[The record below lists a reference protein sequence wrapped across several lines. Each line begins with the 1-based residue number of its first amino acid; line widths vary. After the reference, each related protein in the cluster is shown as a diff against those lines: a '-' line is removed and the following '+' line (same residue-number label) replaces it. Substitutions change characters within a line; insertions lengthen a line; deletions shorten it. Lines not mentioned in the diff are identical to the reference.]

1 MMADLFGDNLANN
14 LTEGVAADN
23 ILGAGGNDTLNG
35 GGGNNSI
42 YGDWANDSLNSGV
55 GEDFMYGE
63 SGNDALNALE
73 ADIDYGIGDN
83 VYIGEGNDAFNA
95 LEADI
100 DGIIWIVPG
109 DDLPNDLLG
118 HPEVDYMYGFGGN
131 DTIHG
136 FGENDI
142 IYGDSGNDLLYGGEG
157 RDSMYGGSGNDTLNG
172 EAGNDLLNGEGGND
186 TLTGGAG
193 SDGFLFNRALAT
205 AGVDR
210 ITDFSISNDKIVLDR
225 SVFSALETPA
235 GNVLRI
241 TDYAEINV
249 GAAAQVVAAG
259 NRVNEIVYNRQ
270 TGDLFYNPNST
281 AAGFGAGGGR
291 FATLVGA
298 PNISNTDFR
307 VVA

>member
-1 MMADLFGDNLANN
+1 
-14 LTEGVAADN
+14 
-23 ILGAGGNDTLNG
+23 
-35 GGGNNSI
+35 
-42 YGDWANDSLNSGV
+42 
-55 GEDFMYGE
+55 MYGGE
-63 SGNDALNALE
+63 GNDALNALE
-73 ADIDYGIGDN
+73 ADIDNRIGDD
-83 VYIGEGNDAFNA
+83 VYIEEGNDTLNA
-95 LEADI
+95 LEVDI
-100 DGIIWIVPG
+100 AEVIG
-109 DDLPNDLLG
+109 DDFDSFYGLAPITPVGNIILGDNGPNKLTG
-118 HPEVDYMYGFGGN
+118 TPGVDYIYGFAGN
-131 DTIHG
+131 DTIDGLASNDYLHG
-136 FGENDI
+136 GLGNDSI
-142 IYGDSGNDLLYGGEG
+142 KGGSGNDVLLG
-157 RDSMYGGSGNDTLNG
+157 RPGNDTLNG
-172 EAGNDLLNGEGGND
+172 ERGND
-186 TLTGGAG
+186 TLTGGIG
-193 SDGFLFNRALAT
+193 SDRFLFNTALAT